1 MNWDGRWVLAAAAAA
16 LLATGAPA
24 LAQNVEAGVRAWEA
38 GNYEEAIRN
47 WRPLADSGDQ
57 DAQFNLGHA
66 YRLGRGVP
74 QNMTLAEQWYERAA
88 RAGHVEAQAM
98 YGLILFQNNRRQE
111 ALPFIQ
117 RAAERGD
124 RRAQYVYGTALFNG
138 DVVARD
144 WPRAYAF
151 MSRAAAQGLPY
162 AQSQLTE
169 MEQHITPEDKARG
182 TELAQQM
189 AASAPPAAAPTRVAS
204 AAPPVSNRPAPAPSQ
219 SAPQIAQAN
228 VPTTP
233 AANRPPPGANPPPRP
248 VQPQAPAPRPVQ
260 PQPQAQAQA
269 SPPPARPAAPAS
281 MAAASGR
288 WRVQL
293 GAFSNEANARR
304 AWTGVA
310 GRLPGL
316 QPFFVRAGAVVR
328 LQAGPLASRTAADHA
343 CSAARQ
349 ACFPVAP

>member
-1 MNWDGRWVLAAAAAA
+1 MKWDGRWVVAAAAAA
-16 LLATGAPA
+16 LLATGAPVA
-24 LAQNVEAGVRAWEA
+24 AQNVEAGVRAWEA

-66 YRLGRGVP
+66 YRVGRGVP

-111 ALPFIQ
+111 AVPFIQ

-138 DVVARD
+138 DVVGRD

-169 MEQHITPEDKARG
+169 MEQHIPAEDRARG
-182 TELAQQM
+182 AEIAAAM
-189 AASAPPAAAPTRVAS
+189 AASTPAAPAPTRVAS
-204 AAPPVSNRPAPAPSQ
+204 AAPPASPPSANRPAPTPSPPAPRV
-219 SAPQIAQAN
+219 AQTN
-228 VPTTP
+228 VPP
-233 AANRPPPGANPPPRP
+233 APANRPPTANP
-248 VQPQAPAPRPVQ
+248 PAPRPVQ
-260 PQPQAQAQA
+260 AQAQAQTQA
-269 SPPPARPAAPAS
+269 SPPAPRPSAPAS

-304 AWTGVA
+304 AWTGVS

-328 LQAGPLASRTAADHA
+328 LQAGPLANRAAADRA
-343 CSAARQ
+343 CAATRQ

>member
-1 MNWDGRWVLAAAAAA
+1 MKWDGRWVVAAAAAA
-16 LLATGAPA
+16 LLATGAPVA
-24 LAQNVEAGVRAWEA
+24 AQNVEAGVRAWEA

-117 RAAERGD
+117 RTAERGD

-169 MEQHITPEDKARG
+169 MEQHLSAEDRARG
-182 TELAQQM
+182 TELAQAM

-204 AAPPVSNRPAPAPSQ
+204 ATPPVSTRPAP
-219 SAPQIAQAN
+219 APQIAQAN
-228 VPTTP
+228 APTAT
-233 AANRPPPGANPPPRP
+233 AANRPPPSATPPTPRP
-248 VQPQAPAPRPVQ
+248 VQPQAAAPRPVQ
-260 PQPQAQAQA
+260 PQQQAQA
-269 SPPPARPAAPAS
+269 SPPPARPAAPSS

-293 GAFSNEANARR
+293 GAFSTEDNARR
-304 AWTGVA
+304 AWTGVS

-343 CSAARQ
+343 CAAARQ

>member
-1 MNWDGRWVLAAAAAA
+1 MKWDGRWVIAAAVAA
-16 LLATGAPA
+16 LLSAGAPA

-138 DVVARD
+138 DVVGRD

-169 MEQHITPEDKARG
+169 MEQHISAEDRARG
-182 TELAQQM
+182 AEIAQAM
-189 AASAPPAAAPTRVAS
+189 AASAPAAPAATRVAS
-204 AAPPVSNRPAPAPSQ
+204 AAPPATANRPAPSSP
-219 SAPQIAQAN
+219 PPPRVAQAD
-228 VPTTP
+228 VPP
-233 AANRPPPGANPPPRP
+233 APAVNRPPPG
-248 VQPQAPAPRPVQ
+248 VIQPPAPRVVQ
-260 PQPQAQAQA
+260 PQPA
-269 SPPPARPAAPAS
+269 PPAARPSAPAS
-281 MAAASGR
+281 IATASGR

-293 GAFSNEANARR
+293 GAFSNEDNARR
-304 AWTGVA
+304 AWGGVSS
-310 GRLPGL
+310 RLPGL

-328 LQAGPLASRTAADHA
+328 LQAGPLASRAAADRA
-343 CSAARQ
+343 CAAARQ
-349 ACFPVAP
+349 ACFPVSP